1 MRRALAKNKEINILS
16 EGREQNEASEDGA
29 EKKKL
34 LKSMRLY
41 THLQY
46 NVNKEYI
53 QYTTA
58 LVEEEN
64 KRKRK
69 REVMWGERKNF
80 SA

>member
-1 MRRALAKNKEINILS
+1 
-16 EGREQNEASEDGA
+16 
-29 EKKKL
+29 
-34 LKSMRLY
+34 MRLY